1 MTDRTITTI
10 DFHGASLIVRAG
22 ATPAETL
29 VAMKPVVEGMGLDWS
44 AQFRKLERHPVLAAT
59 IAIMAT
65 VAEDGKMRDVV
76 ALPLNRL
83 HFWLATIHPT
93 KVKPEI
99 QERVITYQTE
109 AADVLFEH
117 FFGTRV
123 AGPAPGTELVLSEE
137 AKGAVGGIVKR
148 CARAIL
154 REEFPALVAS
164 ILPKLVEDAM
174 LRGGH
179 VVSTDYKPALA
190 ILKEKK
196 ILPKGR
202 RGLVNRIVPR
212 LIRHSLMMEKPPR
225 TSAETG
231 RYLFHV
237 DVIRNWLRSEGE
249 GIIATA
255 VAKAAGQGVLP
266 FIAGGR
272 RKEKDD
278 HEGDRA

>member
-22 ATPAETL
+22 DSPSTTL

-44 AQFRKLERHPVLAAT
+44 AQFRKLERHPVLAKG
-59 IAIMAT
+59 IAMMAIPS
-65 VAEDGKMRDVV
+65 AGGPQDMV

-93 KVKPEI
+93 KVKPEV

-266 FIAGGR
+266 FPAGGR
-272 RKEKDD
+272 RKEKGD